1 MASMNIEQLAHALKK
16 DHEFMDCITHWETI
30 PAAEAKYAEFPENL
44 DPRLENVLKSRGIK
58 KLYTHQREAYDL
70 ASQGKNFVVVTPTA
84 SGKTLCY
91 NLPVLN
97 KILAEPETRALYL
110 FPTKA
115 LSQDQVGEL
124 YSIITDLEAD
134 IKTYT
139 FDGDTPQN
147 ARKKIREAGHIVVTN
162 PDMLHSGVLPHH
174 TRWIKLF
181 ENLRYII
188 IDELHHYRGVFG
200 SHLANV
206 IRRLKRILKFYNT
219 EVQFICS
226 SATIANPVE
235 LAEKIL
241 GEKVALIDQNG
252 APRAEKHF
260 IFYNPPVVN
269 QQLGIRRSAL
279 LSARD
284 VAAKIIGN
292 DIQTIVF
299 VPYRTTTEILLTY
312 LRNSLR
318 GRLNAN
324 QAIFGYRGGY
334 LPNERRRIEHG
345 LKSGEIR
352 GVVSTSALELGID
365 IGQLEAAVLTGYPG
379 SIAST
384 LQQAGRAGRKVGLSL
399 VVLVANSSALNQ
411 FIVNN
416 AEYIFKQPFESGVID
431 PNNFV
436 ILTSHIKCAAF
447 ELPFEEKEKFGV
459 ETTTE
464 ILRYLEQKGIL
475 RETGGKFHWT
485 SDIYPANELSL
496 RSAINDNFVILNSSD
511 HFKVIGEMD
520 LFSAPEMLHPQAIY
534 LHGAAQYQ
542 VDELDWDGRKAI
554 VKEVDVDYF
563 TDAESKT
570 DLKVLSVEREDE
582 PTLSGWGEISLT
594 TVTVLFKK
602 VKFFT
607 HENVGSGKVNLPEIE
622 MSTTSF
628 WQEFPEDIYESLK
641 IDRDRLGEVLRGM
654 ANCLG
659 DIATLYILC
668 DRKDIGSI
676 SNVKAT
682 FTEKPTI
689 YIYDRIPGGV
699 GFSEKIFVMKKDIY
713 KAAREVVRDCPCEA
727 GCPSCIGPPPSKDP
741 SRKQF
746 AIRLFDYLIAMK

>member
-1 MASMNIEQLAHALKK
+1 MNIIQLAKALRK
-16 DHEFMDCITHWETI
+16 DREFIDCVTHWETI
-30 PAAEAKYAEFPENL
+30 PASEPIFSDFPTGLN
-44 DPRLENVLKSRGIK
+44 PRLHEVLSAKGIK
-58 KLYTHQREAYDL
+58 RLYCHQRESYDKI
-70 ASQGKNFVVVTPTA
+70 SEGKNVVVVTPTA

-91 NLPVLN
+91 NLPVLDR
-97 KILAEPETRALYL
+97 ILKEPETRALYL

-124 YSIITDLEAD
+124 YDTITALEAD
-134 IKTYT
+134 IKTFT
-139 FDGDTPQN
+139 FDGDTPQT

-162 PDMLHSGVLPHH
+162 PDMLHSGILPHH

-181 ENLRYII
+181 ENLKYIV

-206 IRRLKRILKFYNT
+206 IRRLKRILKFYNSS
-219 EVQFICS
+219 VQFICS

-241 GEKVALIDQNG
+241 EEKVELVDKNG

-260 IFYNPPVVN
+260 VFYNPPVVN

-279 LSARD
+279 LSAKN
-284 VAAKIIGN
+284 VASKIIAN

-312 LRNSLR
+312 LRDSLR
-318 GRLNAN
+318 GSINTK
-324 QAIFGYRGGY
+324 QAIFGYSGGY
-334 LPNERRRIEHG
+334 LPNERRRIEKG

-352 GVVSTSALELGID
+352 AVVSTNALELGID

-384 LQQAGRAGRKVGLSL
+384 LQQAGRAGRSRGLSL
-399 VVLVANSSALNQ
+399 VVLIANSSALNQ

-416 AEYIFKQPFESGVID
+416 AEYVFTKPFESGVVD

-447 ELPFEEKEKFGV
+447 ELPFTENEKFGV
-459 ETTTE
+459 ETTGE
-464 ILRYLEQKGIL
+464 ILRYLAQKGIL

-485 SDIYPANELSL
+485 SDIYPANEISL
-496 RSAINDNFVILNSSD
+496 RSAASDNFVILNSSNK
-511 HFKVIGEMD
+511 FKVIGEMD
-520 LFSAPEMLHPQAIY
+520 FFSAPEMLHPQAIY

-554 VKEVDVDYF
+554 VKEVDVDYY

-570 DLKVLSVEREDE
+570 DLKVLTIEKDDQ

-602 VKFFT
+602 IKFFT
-607 HENVGSGKVNLPEIE
+607 HENVGSGKVSLPEIE
-622 MSTTSF
+622 MTTTSF
-628 WQEFPEDIYESLK
+628 WQEFPEEINETIK
-641 IDRDRLGEVLRGM
+641 IDRDKLGEALRGM

-659 DIATLYILC
+659 EVAPLYILC

-699 GFSEKIFVMKKDIY
+699 GFSEKIFTMKKDIY
-713 KAAREVVRDCPCEA
+713 RAARDVVAACPCEY
-727 GCPSCIGPPPSKDP
+727 GCPSCIGPPPSSDK
-741 SRKQF
+741 SRKQL
-746 AIRLFDYLIAMK
+746 AITLFDYLISQ

>member
-1 MASMNIEQLAHALKK
+1 MNIEQLAQALKN
-16 DHEFMDCITHWETI
+16 DSEFMDCVTHWETL
-30 PAAEAKYAEFPENL
+30 PAMEAKYADFPEHL
-44 DPRLENVLKSRGIK
+44 DPRLKEVLTQKGIRQ
-58 KLYTHQREAYDL
+58 LYTHQREAYDL
-70 ASQGKNFVVVTPTA
+70 ASAGKNFVVVTPTA

-97 KILAEPETRALYL
+97 TILSKPDSRALYL

-124 YSIITDLEAD
+124 YETITALEAD
-134 IKTYT
+134 IKTFT

-162 PDMLHSGVLPHH
+162 PDMLHSGILPHH

-181 ENLRYII
+181 ENLKFVV

-206 IRRLKRILKFYNT
+206 IRRLKRLLKFYNT

-235 LAEKIL
+235 LAERIL
-241 GEKVALIDQNG
+241 EEKVELIDKNG
-252 APRAEKHF
+252 APRAQKHF

-269 QQLGIRRSAL
+269 QQLGIRRSAV
-279 LSARD
+279 LSSKNIAC
-284 VAAKIIGN
+284 KIIAN

-312 LRNSLR
+312 LRNSL
-318 GRLNAN
+318 GGHINPK
-324 QAIFGYRGGY
+324 QAVFGYRGGY
-334 LPNERRRIEHG
+334 LPNERRRIEKG
-345 LKSGEIR
+345 LKSGQIR
-352 GVVSTSALELGID
+352 AVVSTNALELGID
-365 IGQLEAAVLTGYPG
+365 IGQLEAAILTGYPG

-384 LQQAGRAGRKVGLSL
+384 LQQAGRAGRKRGLSL

-411 FIVNN
+411 FIVNH
-416 AEYIFKQPFESGVID
+416 AEYIFKQPFESGVVD

-447 ELPFEEKEKFGV
+447 ELPFEEDEKFGV

-464 ILRYLEQKGIL
+464 ILRYLAQKGIL

-485 SDIYPANELSL
+485 SDVYPANELSL
-496 RSAINDNFVILNSSD
+496 RSAINDNFVILNSSNNY
-511 HFKVIGEMD
+511 KVIGEMD
-520 LFSAPEMLHPQAIY
+520 LFSTPEMLHPQAIY

-542 VDELDWDGRKAI
+542 VEELDWEGRKAI

-570 DLKVLSVEREDE
+570 DLKILTEEKKDE
-582 PTLSGWGEISLT
+582 PTMSGWGEITLT

-607 HENVGSGKVNLPEIE
+607 HENVGSGKVSLPEIE

-628 WQEFPEDIYESLK
+628 WQEFPLEIYDKVK
-641 IDRDRLGEVLRGM
+641 IDREKMGEVLRGM

-659 DIATLYILC
+659 DIAPLYILC

-676 SNVKAT
+676 SNVKAK
-682 FTEKPTI
+682 FSEKPTL
-689 YIYDRIPGGV
+689 YLYDRVPGGV
-699 GFSEKIFVMKKDIY
+699 GFSEKIFTMKKEIY
-713 KAAREVVRDCPCEA
+713 KAARYLIKSCPCEA
-727 GCPSCIGPPPSKDP
+727 GCPSCIGPPPDNDP
-741 SRKQF
+741 IRKNL
-746 AIRLFDYLIAMK
+746 AVTLFDYLIDLK

>member
-1 MASMNIEQLAHALKK
+1 MNIEQLAVSLKK
-16 DHEFMDCITHWETI
+16 DRNFMDCVTRWETI
-30 PAAEAKYAEFPENL
+30 PPCDPIYADFPTNISPKLRE
-44 DPRLENVLKSRGIK
+44 VLSKRGIS
-58 KLYTHQREAYDL
+58 KLYSHQREAYDL
-70 ASQGKNFVVVTPTA
+70 AESSKNYVVVTPTA
-84 SGKTLCY
+84 SGKTMCY

-97 KILAEPETRALYL
+97 RILSEPETRALYL

-115 LSQDQVGEL
+115 LSQDQVNEL
-124 YSIITDLEAD
+124 YEIVTDLEAD
-134 IKTYT
+134 IKTFT

-147 ARKKIREAGHIVVTN
+147 ARKKIRQAGHIVVTN

-181 ENLRYII
+181 ENLKYVI

-206 IRRLKRILKFYNT
+206 IRRLKRLLRFYNS
-219 EVQFICS
+219 ELQFICS

-235 LAEKIL
+235 LAERIL
-241 GEKVALIDQNG
+241 EEKVELIDNNG

-260 IFYNPPVVN
+260 VFYNPPVVN
-269 QQLGIRRSAL
+269 QQLGIRKSAI
-279 LSARD
+279 LSSKNI
-284 VAAKIIGN
+284 AAKIIAN

-299 VPYRTTTEILLTY
+299 VPYRTSTEILLTY

-318 GRLNAN
+318 GNLNPK

-334 LPNERRRIEHG
+334 LPNERRRIEKG

-352 GVVSTSALELGID
+352 AVVSTNALELGID

-384 LQQAGRAGRKVGLSL
+384 LQQAGRAGRKRGLSL

-416 AEYIFKQPFESGVID
+416 TDYVFGQPFESGVVD

-447 ELPFEEKEKFGV
+447 ELPFEENEKFGV

-464 ILRYLEQKGIL
+464 ILRYLAQKGIL

-485 SDIYPANELSL
+485 SDIYPANDLSL
-496 RSAINDNFVILNSSD
+496 RSAINDNFVILNSSNNY
-511 HFKVIGEMD
+511 KVIGEMD
-520 LFSAPEMLHPQAIY
+520 LFSTPEMLHPQAIY

-542 VDELDWDGRKAI
+542 VEELDWEGRKAI
-554 VKEVDVDYF
+554 VKEVDINYF

-570 DLKVLSVEREDE
+570 DLKILTVEKDD
-582 PTLSGWGEISLT
+582 PKTHSGWGEISLT

-628 WQEFPEDIYESLK
+628 WH
-641 IDRDRLGEVLRGM
+641 
-654 ANCLG
+654 
-659 DIATLYILC
+659 
-668 DRKDIGSI
+668 
-676 SNVKAT
+676 
-682 FTEKPTI
+682 
-689 YIYDRIPGGV
+689 
-699 GFSEKIFVMKKDIY
+699 
-713 KAAREVVRDCPCEA
+713 
-727 GCPSCIGPPPSKDP
+727 
-741 SRKQF
+741 
-746 AIRLFDYLIAMK
+746 

>member
-1 MASMNIEQLAHALKK
+1 MNITQLAKALRK
-16 DHEFMDCITHWETI
+16 DREFIECVTHWETI
-30 PAAEAKYAEFPENL
+30 PACEPIFSEFPVGL
-44 DPRLENVLKSRGIK
+44 DPRLHKVLAAKGIK
-58 KLYTHQREAYDL
+58 RLYCHQREAHDKI
-70 ASQGKNFVVVTPTA
+70 SEGKNVVVVTPTA

-91 NLPVLN
+91 NLPVLDR
-97 KILAEPETRALYL
+97 ILKEPESRALYL

-124 YSIITDLEAD
+124 YDTITALDVD
-134 IKTYT
+134 IKTFT
-139 FDGDTPQN
+139 FDGDTPQT

-162 PDMLHSGVLPHH
+162 PDMLHSGILPHH

-181 ENLRYII
+181 ENLKFIV

-206 IRRLKRILKFYNT
+206 IRRLKRILKFYNSS
-219 EVQFICS
+219 VQFICS

-241 GEKVALIDQNG
+241 EEKVELVDKNG

-279 LSARD
+279 LSAKN
-284 VAAKIIGN
+284 VAAKIIAN

-312 LRNSLR
+312 LRDSLR
-318 GRLNAN
+318 GSINAK

-334 LPNERRRIEHG
+334 LPNERRRIEKG

-352 GVVSTSALELGID
+352 AVVSTNALELGID

-384 LQQAGRAGRKVGLSL
+384 LQQAGRAGRSRGLSL
-399 VVLVANSSALNQ
+399 VVLIANSSALNQ

-416 AEYIFKQPFESGVID
+416 AEYVFTKPFESGVVD

-447 ELPFEEKEKFGV
+447 ELPFTENEKFGV
-459 ETTTE
+459 ETTGE
-464 ILRYLEQKGIL
+464 ILRYLAQKGIL

-485 SDIYPANELSL
+485 SDIYPANEISL
-496 RSAINDNFVILNSSD
+496 RSAASDNFVILNSSNR
-511 HFKVIGEMD
+511 FKVIGEMD

-554 VKEVDVDYF
+554 VKEVDVDYY

-570 DLKVLSVEREDE
+570 DLKVLTVERDDP

-602 VKFFT
+602 IKFFT
-607 HENVGSGKVNLPEIE
+607 HENVGSGKVSLPEIE
-622 MSTTSF
+622 LTTTSF
-628 WQEFPEDIYESLK
+628 WQEFPEEIYETTK
-641 IDRDRLGEVLRGM
+641 IDRDRLGEALRGM

-659 DIATLYILC
+659 EVAPLYILC

-689 YIYDRIPGGV
+689 YIYDRVPGGV
-699 GFSEKIFVMKKDIY
+699 GFSEKIFMMKKDIY
-713 KAAREVVRDCPCEA
+713 RAARDVVASCPCEY
-727 GCPSCIGPPPSKDP
+727 GCPSCIGPPPDADK
-741 SRKQF
+741 SRKHL
-746 AIRLFDYLIAMK
+746 AITLFDYLISL

>member
-1 MASMNIEQLAHALKK
+1 MNIEQLAATLRK
-16 DHEFMDCITHWETI
+16 DSEFMECVTHWETI
-30 PAAEAKYAEFPENL
+30 EAQEAKYADFPEGL
-44 DPRLENVLKSRGIK
+44 DTRLVGTLGKRGIR
-58 KLYTHQREAYDL
+58 KLYTHQRQAHDL
-70 ASQGKNFVVVTPTA
+70 IAEGKNVVVVTPTA

-97 KILAEPETRALYL
+97 RILKDSESRALYL

-115 LSQDQVGEL
+115 LSQDQVSEL
-124 YSIITDLEAD
+124 YDIITLLEVD

-139 FDGDTPQN
+139 FDGDTPQT

-162 PDMLHSGVLPHH
+162 PDMLHAGVLPHH

-181 ENLRYII
+181 ENLKYVV

-206 IRRLKRILKFYNT
+206 IRRLKRILKFYNS

-235 LAEKIL
+235 LAERIL
-241 GEKVALIDQNG
+241 EEKVELVDNNG
-252 APRAEKHF
+252 APRAQKHF
-260 IFYNPPVVN
+260 VFYNPPVVN
-269 QQLGIRRSAL
+269 QQLGIRKSSL
-279 LSARD
+279 LASKNI
-284 VAAKIIGN
+284 AAKFIAN

-299 VPYRTTTEILLTY
+299 VPYRTSTEILLTY
-312 LRNSLR
+312 LRQSLGGSINSR
-318 GRLNAN
+318 

-334 LPNERRRIEHG
+334 LPNERRRIEQG
-345 LKSGEIR
+345 LKSGQIR
-352 GVVSTSALELGID
+352 GVVSTNALELGID
-365 IGQLEAAVLTGYPG
+365 IGQLQAAVLTGYPG

-384 LQQAGRAGRKVGLSL
+384 LQQAGRAGRKQGISM

-416 AEYIFKQPFESGVID
+416 AGYVFDQPFEAGVVD
-431 PNNFV
+431 PNNFI

-447 ELPFEEKEKFGV
+447 ELPFEQDEKFGV
-459 ETTTE
+459 ETTSE
-464 ILRYLEQKGIL
+464 ILQYLAKKGIL

-485 SDIYPANELSL
+485 SDIYPANEISL

-511 HFKVIGEMD
+511 NYRVIGEMD
-520 LFSAPEMLHPQAIY
+520 LFSTPEMLHPQAIY
-534 LHGAAQYQ
+534 LHGANQYQ
-542 VDELDWDGRKAI
+542 VDELDWEGRKAI
-554 VKEVDVDYF
+554 VKEVGIDYF

-570 DLKVLSVEREDE
+570 DLKILTVEREDRE
-582 PTLSGWGEISLT
+582 SMCGWGEISLT

-607 HENVGSGKVNLPEIE
+607 HENVGSGKVSLPELE

-628 WQEFPEDIYESLK
+628 WQELPAEIYDLLQ
-641 IDRDRLGEVLRGM
+641 IDRDKLGETLRGM

-659 DIATLYILC
+659 DIAPIYILC
-668 DRKDIGSI
+668 DRKDIGAI

-689 YIYDRIPGGV
+689 YIYDRVPGGV
-699 GFSEKIFVMKKDIY
+699 GFSEKIFLMRKDIY
-713 KAAREVVRDCPCEA
+713 AAAREVVAECPCKF
-727 GCPSCIGPPPSKDP
+727 GCPSCIGPPPSD
-741 SRKQF
+741 SGNRKAL
-746 AIRLFDYLIAMK
+746 AIKIFDYLINS

>member
-1 MASMNIEQLAHALKK
+1 MNIEQLVVSLKN
-16 DHEFMDCITHWETI
+16 DTEFMDCVTRWKTL
-30 PAAEAKYAEFPENL
+30 PPCDPVYADFPPNL
-44 DPRLENVLKSRGIK
+44 SPRLREVLSQRNIS
-58 KLYTHQREAYDL
+58 KLYSHQREAFDL
-70 ASQGKNFVVVTPTA
+70 SESGKNYVVVTPTA

-91 NLPVLN
+91 NLPILN
-97 KILAEPETRALYL
+97 RILSEPETRALYL

-115 LSQDQVGEL
+115 LSQDQVNEL
-124 YSIITDLEAD
+124 YEIVTALEAD
-134 IKTYT
+134 IKTFT

-147 ARKKIREAGHIVVTN
+147 ARKKIRQAGHIVVTN
-162 PDMLHSGVLPHH
+162 PDMLHSGMLPHH

-181 ENLRYII
+181 ENLKYVV

-206 IRRLKRILKFYNT
+206 IRRLKRLLRFYNS

-235 LAEKIL
+235 LAERIL
-241 GEKVALIDQNG
+241 EEKVELIDNNG

-260 IFYNPPVVN
+260 VFYNPPVVN
-269 QQLGIRRSAL
+269 QQLGIRKSAI
-279 LSARD
+279 LSSKNI
-284 VAAKIIGN
+284 AAKIIAN

-299 VPYRTTTEILLTY
+299 VPYRTSTEILLTY
-312 LRNSLR
+312 LRNSLKSN
-318 GRLNAN
+318 LNPK

-334 LPNERRRIEHG
+334 LPNERRRIEKG

-352 GVVSTSALELGID
+352 AVVSTNALELGID

-384 LQQAGRAGRKVGLSL
+384 LQQAGRAGRKRGLSL

-416 AEYIFKQPFESGVID
+416 TDYVFGQPFESGVVD

-447 ELPFEEKEKFGV
+447 ELPFEENEKFGV

-464 ILRYLEQKGIL
+464 ILRYLAQKGIL

-485 SDIYPANELSL
+485 SDIYPANDLSL
-496 RSAINDNFVILNSSD
+496 RSAINDNFVILNSSNQY
-511 HFKVIGEMD
+511 KVIGEMD
-520 LFSAPEMLHPQAIY
+520 LFSTPEMLHPQAIY

-542 VDELDWDGRKAI
+542 VEELDWEGRKAI
-554 VKEVDVDYF
+554 VKEVDIDYF

-570 DLKVLSVEREDE
+570 DLKILTVEKDD
-582 PTLSGWGEISLT
+582 PDTHSGWGEISLT

-628 WQEFPEDIYESLK
+628 WQELPEDIYDTLK
-641 IDRDRLGEVLRGM
+641 LERDKLGEVLRGM

-659 DIATLYILC
+659 DIAPLYILC

-689 YIYDRIPGGV
+689 YIYDKVPGGV
-699 GFSEKIFVMKKDIY
+699 GFSEKLYIMKKEIY
-713 KAAREVVRDCPCEA
+713 HAAQKIIQNCPCEY
-727 GCPSCIGPPPSKDP
+727 GCPSCIGPPPSNDS
-741 SRKQF
+741 SRKSS
-746 AIRLFDYLIAMK
+746 AIRIFDYLISA